1 MRFLLGVLV
10 GYTLRGKH
18 KLLIK
23 VLVTLLVVYVVLS
36 AVVLPAIALLAL
48 RLDVQRERRSRPA
61 QIKVPLLKGLNYEDA
76 ERKLHAANLNI
87 RLLATRHDPTVQPGL
102 IIDQTPAPGEEVIVV
117 YSVGVTVSRRDFAG
131 PGP

>member
-10 GYTLRGKH
+10 GYTLRGKQ

-23 VLVTLLVVYVVLS
+23 VLVTLLVVCVVLS

-48 RLDVQRERRSRPA
+48 HLDVQRERRSRPA
-61 QIKVPLLKGLNYEDA
+61 QTKVPLLKGLTYEDA
-76 ERKLHAANLNI
+76 EKKLHAANLKI
-87 RLLATRHDPTVQPGL
+87 RLLATHYDSSLQPGL
-102 IIDQTPAPGEEVIVV
+102 IIDQTPAPGEQVAGG
-117 YSVGVTVSRRDFAG
+117 YFVGVTLSEKDFVG

>member
-10 GYTLRGKH
+10 GYPLRGKH

-23 VLVTLLVVYVVLS
+23 VLVTLLVVCVFLS

-48 RLDVQRERRSRPA
+48 RLDVQRERRRRPA
-61 QIKVPLLKGLNYEDA
+61 QTKVQVVRGLSNKDA
-76 ERKLHAANLNI
+76 ERKLHATNLNI
-87 RLLATRHDPTVQPGL
+87 RLLATRYDPAVQPGL
-102 IIDQTPAPGEEVIVV
+102 IIDQTPAPGEEVIVG
-117 YSVGVTVSRRDFAG
+117 YSVGVTINKKDLAG

>member
-10 GYTLRGKH
+10 GYTVRGKQ

-23 VLVTLLVVYVVLS
+23 VLVTLLVVYVVLL

-61 QIKVPLLKGLNYEDA
+61 QTKVPVLKGLTYEDA
-76 ERKLHAANLNI
+76 EKKLHANNLNI
-87 RLLATRHDPTVQPGL
+87 RLLATRYDPILQPGL
-102 IIDQTPAPGEEVIVV
+102 IIDQTPAPGEDVV
-117 YSVGVTVSRRDFAG
+117 FGYAVGVTVSRRDLAG